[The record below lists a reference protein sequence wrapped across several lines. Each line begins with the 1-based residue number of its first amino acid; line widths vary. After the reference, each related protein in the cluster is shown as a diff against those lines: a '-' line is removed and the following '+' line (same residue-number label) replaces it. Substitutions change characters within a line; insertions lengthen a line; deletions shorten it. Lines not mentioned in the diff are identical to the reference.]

1 MGERIEKDTKKRGDW
16 SWWDEDEPESGA
28 AEEGP
33 AENWRLS
40 ARMRGRDKSLSGWW
54 SERWGGVKRWFSG
67 DNTRTIR
74 LVEALQTMRRIGGI
88 VYGREVAFTWYKN
101 NSIDAL
107 DLRFEQGASEA
118 VTLDPGPLDL
128 RELDAALLGWS
139 EGHRVDAVV
148 GDALVQASRQLHVA
162 PTLDDAEDEIAKVAN
177 AIAYA
182 PALPGVPHA
191 RFDAFRQAGCSLYDA
206 ISHLYSGRKV
216 TDAFP
221 GYTGY
226 LEIERDYSHREE
238 VKKATER
245 QVLLGLSRNSRDL
258 AAATVVAIWKTLRP
272 SDPLDVPLEEEVEQ
286 ITTEI
291 ADQLRSTAASAES
304 TKQLVGAVK
313 DALDKMRD
321 FSVEESCGKEI
332 AEANDRMRASGGSG
346 RSAVNP
352 RIARQVEQ
360 LVSLE
365 YELVDPE
372 EHDEF
377 RQLTPHGRK
386 DIRVYSIRAKPDRFL
401 YEKALDNIRPLLEKT
416 RAALSF
422 RNEQEAMDELGLR
435 RGHIDEGGLYKIAF
449 GDPRIFAR
457 TEIKAQPKVH
467 FGILVDESGSMRW
480 SANGKPRSQ
489 IARESAILL
498 ANAVAGIKGVKLSVW
513 GHTAD
518 DPDLARDG
526 AVIFRYIEAGAGSL
540 DALGS
545 ITDRYN
551 NADGFAIA
559 FCARRILETTEPDET
574 GILVVL
580 CDGHPAADGYGG
592 EPAERHVRDV
602 CDLARRRGLQIYAI
616 GMGYD
621 LDEKRLERQ
630 FGADG
635 FVIVRDAGELPQAIS
650 RILVRS
656 LREGRVA

>member
-1 MGERIEKDTKKRGDW
+1 MGERIEKDTKKRGNW

-28 AEEGP
+28 AEEGS

-40 ARMRGRDKSLSGWW
+40 AHMRGRDKSLSGWW

-67 DNTRTIR
+67 DNAKAIR
-74 LVEALQTMRRIGGI
+74 LVEALQTIRRIGGI
-88 VYGREVAFTWYKN
+88 VYGKEVAFTWYEN
-101 NSIDAL
+101 NSVDAQ
-107 DLRFEQGASEA
+107 DLRFEQGASETVA
-118 VTLDPGPLDL
+118 LDPGPLDL
-128 RELDAALLGWS
+128 GELDAALLGWS

-148 GDALVQASRQLHVA
+148 GDALVRASRQLHVV
-162 PTLDDAEDEIAKVAN
+162 PTLDDAEAETAKVAN
-177 AIAYA
+177 AIAGA
-182 PALPGVPHA
+182 PALPDVPHA
-191 RFDAFRQAGCSLYDA
+191 RFDAFREAGRSLYGA

-221 GYTGY
+221 GYAGY

-238 VKKATER
+238 VKQAMER
-245 QVLLGLSRNSRDL
+245 QVLLGLSRNPRDL
-258 AAATVVAIWKTLRP
+258 AAATVVAMWKALRP

-313 DALDKMRD
+313 DALNKMRD
-321 FSVEESCGKEI
+321 FSVEESCGEEI
-332 AEANDRMRASGGSG
+332 ARAENRMRVSG
-346 RSAVNP
+346 RSGRSVVEPCMAS
-352 RIARQVEQ
+352 QVEQ

-365 YELVDPE
+365 YELVDQE

-377 RQLTPHGRK
+377 RQLTPHGYE
-386 DIRVYSIRAKPDRFL
+386 DIRVYSVRAKPDRFL
-401 YEKALDNIRPLLEKT
+401 YEEALRDVRPLLEKT

-435 RGHIDEGGLYKIAF
+435 RGRIDEGGLYKIAF

-480 SANGKPRSQ
+480 YASGKSRSQ

-518 DPDLARDG
+518 DPEFAWDG
-526 AVIFRYIEAGAGSL
+526 AVILRYIEAGVGSL

-545 ITDRYN
+545 ITHRYD

-559 FCARRILETTEPDET
+559 FCARRMLETTEPDET

-580 CDGHPAADGYGG
+580 CDGYPAADNYEGK
-592 EPAERHVRDV
+592 PAERHVRDV
-602 CDLARRRGLQIYAI
+602 CDLARRRGLQVYAI
-616 GMGYD
+616 GMGHD
-621 LDEKRLERQ
+621 LDEETLERQ

-635 FVIVRDAGELPQAIS
+635 FVIVRDADELPQAIS
-650 RILVRS
+650 RVLVRS
-656 LREGRVA
+656 LREGRAA

>member
-28 AEEGP
+28 AEEGS
-33 AENWRLS
+33 AENWRRS
-40 ARMRGRDKSLSGWW
+40 MRGRDKSLSGWW

-67 DNTRTIR
+67 DNARTIR
-74 LVEALQTMRRIGGI
+74 LVEALQTVRRIGGI
-88 VYGREVAFTWYKN
+88 VYGKEVAFTWYKN
-101 NSIDAL
+101 GSVDAL
-107 DLRFEQGASEA
+107 DLRVEQGASEA
-118 VTLDPGPLDL
+118 VALDPGPLDL
-128 RELDAALLGWS
+128 GELDAALLGWS

-162 PTLDDAEDEIAKVAN
+162 PTLKDAKAEIAKAAN
-177 AIAYA
+177 ASA
-182 PALPGVPHA
+182 PPGVPHA
-191 RFDAFRQAGCSLYDA
+191 RFDAFRQAGRSLYDA

-221 GYTGY
+221 GYAGY

-238 VKKATER
+238 VKKATEH

-258 AAATVVAIWKTLRP
+258 AAATVVAIWKALRP

-286 ITTEI
+286 ITSEI

-313 DALDKMRD
+313 DALNKMRD

-332 AEANDRMRASGGSG
+332 ARANDRMRASGGSG
-346 RSAVNP
+346 RSAVEP
-352 RIARQVEQ
+352 RIAHQVEQ

-365 YELVDPE
+365 YEPVDQE

-377 RQLTPHGRK
+377 RQLTPHGCE
-386 DIRVYSIRAKPDRFL
+386 DIRVYAIRAKPDRFV
-401 YEKALDNIRPLLEKT
+401 YEKALRDVRPLLEKT

-435 RGHIDEGGLYKIAF
+435 RGHIDESGLYKIAF
-449 GDPRIFAR
+449 GDPRLFAR

-467 FGILVDESGSMRW
+467 FGILVDESGSMQW
-480 SANGKPRSQ
+480 PANGKPRSQ

-518 DPDLARDG
+518 DPDFAWDG
-526 AVIFRYIEAGAGSL
+526 AVIFRYIEAGVGSL

-545 ITDRYN
+545 ITHRHN

-559 FCARRILETTEPDET
+559 FCARRMLETTEPDET

-580 CDGHPAADGYGG
+580 CDGYPAADGYGE

-602 CDLARRRGLQIYAI
+602 CDLARRRGLQVYAI

-621 LDEKRLERQ
+621 LDEKRMERQ

-635 FVIVRDAGELPQAIS
+635 FVIVRDADELPQAIS